1 MFTNGWVARKNG
13 QLFIYYASSDTRCH
27 VAETTVDSMLDY
39 VLNTPPE
46 AGRSYACV
54 QQRYKLISK
63 NLPIMKAMGIKP

>member
-1 MFTNGWVARKNG
+1 
-13 QLFIYYASSDTRCH
+13 
-27 VAETTVDSMLDY
+27 MLDY